1 MVDDVM
7 HAKLMEVVDILLF
20 EPAEVDLG
28 DVCQMVKYDLGIA
41 DDREVKRLTYEA
53 VREMLHRAHWWIST
67 AAAFRRASIIRK
79 RRLTKSSRAS
89 TANGKP
95 LKRCRPFREKS
106 ASSSG
111 RRPQWKRTPEVVT
124 SGRRDNGAW

>member
-53 VREMLHRAHWWIST
+53 VREMLHRGALVDFDGGGIPTGKHHLEKTPDEIVARIDREWEALGEMPTIPGEICVFEWT
-67 AAAFRRASIIRK
+67 PAAMEAYAR
-79 RRLTKSSRAS
+79 SRDQ
-89 TANGKP
+89 
-95 LKRCRPFREKS
+95 RS
-106 ASSSG
+106 A
-111 RRPQWKRTPEVVT
+111 
-124 SGRRDNGAW
+124 